1 MSGMSIGPIRL
12 LVCFPQAVL
21 DHEVY
26 YLNVTDA
33 NLTNKPQWLLEYSAK
48 VKGLA

>member
-1 MSGMSIGPIRL
+1 MSGMSRTYKTTGML
-12 LVCFPQAVL
+12 PQAVL